1 MVIMLPLKI
10 QFIKYMKTAIIL
22 SLLLFFG
29 LGKSFGQ
36 NQSFQSA
43 SHSKI
48 KFTEET
54 FDFGDKTLGTEV
66 SHNFEFRNI
75 SKERIAIR
83 EVKTSCGCTTPSYS
97 TEPIKPGRKGSIT
110 AKYDSKRPGVFVKT
124 MTVMVSDGE
133 QVVLTIKGNIIG
145 STEKAALPK

>member
-1 MVIMLPLKI
+1 MRSLKI
-10 QFIKYMKTAIIL
+10 HLIINMKKTLILGLFLII
-22 SLLLFFG
+22 G
-29 LGKSFGQ
+29 LHKTQ
-36 NQSFQSA
+36 AQSQPYQSA
-43 SHSKI
+43 SHSVI
-48 KFTEET
+48 KFTEESY
-54 FDFGDKTLGTEV
+54 DFGNRPLGSEV
-66 SHNFEFRNI
+66 THKFGFQNI

-97 TEPIKPGRKGSIT
+97 TEPIKPGKKGDIT
-110 AKYDSKRPGVFVKT
+110 AKYDSKRPGQFIKT